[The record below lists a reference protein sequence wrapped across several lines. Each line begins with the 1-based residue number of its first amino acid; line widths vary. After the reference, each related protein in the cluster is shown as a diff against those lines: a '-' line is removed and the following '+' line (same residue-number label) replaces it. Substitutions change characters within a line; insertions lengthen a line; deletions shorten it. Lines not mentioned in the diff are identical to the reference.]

1 MNKQFSGRTAIVTGG
16 SSGIGLATATVLA
29 AAGAAV
35 VMTARR
41 KEPLQA
47 AAARIAETGGTVLPI
62 ACDAGEKGDLDLL
75 LERALAWREGGN
87 KYDMVIV
94 NAGRGLAGGI
104 LDSDD
109 AQWEELYRTNVLGAA
124 HLMRQSGRYL
134 AGRGSGDIVVIGSVV
149 GRNVS
154 PFSGFY
160 GSSKFAVGAM
170 AEALRREVCSKG
182 VRVSLVLPG
191 IVTSGFQEVAG
202 YDEENF
208 GKSVALFGRLL
219 EPDAIAE
226 GIRWLLSLPPHV
238 NINELSI
245 RPTGQNYP

>member
-1 MNKQFSGRTAIVTGG
+1 
-16 SSGIGLATATVLA
+16 
-29 AAGAAV
+29 
-35 VMTARR
+35 
-41 KEPLQA
+41 
-47 AAARIAETGGTVLPI
+47 
-62 ACDAGEKGDLDLL
+62 
-75 LERALAWREGGN
+75 
-87 KYDMVIV
+87 
-94 NAGRGLAGGI
+94 
-104 LDSDD
+104 
-109 AQWEELYRTNVLGAA
+109 
-124 HLMRQSGRYL
+124 MRQSGRYL